1 MSVKYK
7 LNRRDGSKI
16 LKGLAIALI
25 GAALTYLSEL
35 LPNVEWGVYAP
46 LVTVVASVLVNAIR
60 KWIST
65 AQVE

>member
-46 LVTVVASVLVNAIR
+46 LVTVAASVLVNAIR
-60 KWIST
+60 KLIST